1 MTTGTTE
8 PADPTAALIER
19 ILVDKNCR
27 LAGIQYASAGG
38 ITEYRLTVAH
48 IGPPYHAYALSANTL
63 SAALRKA
70 EAWASQHT
78 REAGKIAPGGVGD
91 VVAGTEKGR
100 AETMEKKHEFEKALT
115 AFAEMLEEWRRERET
130 PTNDYSREA
139 DVRWRDFRHALAE
152 DVWDDEIHQFIMN
165 YPRTRDK

>member
-1 MTTGTTE
+1 MTTTTT
-8 PADPTAALIER
+8 DPTAALIER

-48 IGPPYHAYALSANTL
+48 IGPPYHAYAISANTL

-91 VVAGTEKGR
+91 VAEGTEKGKQ
-100 AETMEKKHEFEKALT
+100 MEERREFETVLIL
-115 AFAEMLEEWRRERET
+115 FAEMLEEWRRERET
-130 PTNDYSREA
+130 PTNDYGREA

-152 DVWDDEIHQFIMN
+152 DVGSDELHQFIMN
-165 YPRTRDK
+165 YPRAKGIQ